1 MLINSVSSSM
11 AYDLEA
17 KATATSSSD
26 HHVRREKSSSGGS
39 ATASRISKK
48 KNREE
53 EEKAEKVWRNILQIL
68 WKTPEDAINDKFELE
83 LMRVENV
90 KLKRENQRLSSELE
104 AASIE
109 NENINKRK
117 KTKVGSLAN

>member
-1 MLINSVSSSM
+1 MILKPKLPPPAVVIIMSEGKRFRPV
-11 AYDLEA
+11 
-17 KATATSSSD
+17 
-26 HHVRREKSSSGGS
+26 HQQHPRGS
-39 ATASRISKK
+39 ARK

-68 WKTPEDAINDKFELE
+68 WKTPEDAINENFELE
-83 LMRVENV
+83 LMRVEKV
-90 KLKRENQRLSSELE
+90 KLKWGNQRLSSELE

-117 KTKVGSLAN
+117 KPRWDH

>member
-1 MLINSVSSSM
+1 M

-26 HHVRREKSSSGGS
+26 HHVRREKISSGAS

-83 LMRVENV
+83 LMR
-90 KLKRENQRLSSELE
+90 LK
-104 AASIE
+104 
-109 NENINKRK
+109 
-117 KTKVGSLAN
+117 T

>member
-1 MLINSVSSSM
+1 M
-11 AYDLEA
+11 
-17 KATATSSSD
+17 
-26 HHVRREKSSSGGS
+26 HQQQPRGS
-39 ATASRISKK
+39 ARK

-83 LMRVENV
+83 LMRLENV